1 MKDEIKEIINQLEIV
16 ARKHTI
22 EVCED
27 GSKIETMPASVV
39 DELRLSSFSAELLL
53 DYITNLQKIEQE
65 HKNCTR
71 KHWQQK
77 CAEHYANETIYK
89 SRCEEAIKDLKNTK
103 KYNVKLTSEF
113 GDTLVFID
121 IEHIDYLIE
130 VLGGDNGN
138 MK

>member
-1 MKDEIKEIINQLEIV
+1 MKDEITK
-16 ARKHTI
+16 
-22 EVCED
+22 
-27 GSKIETMPASVV
+27 
-39 DELRLSSFSAELLL
+39 RLKDSL
-53 DYITNLQKIEQE
+53 DYEYDLSFKERKQLLEYITYLQTIEQE

-130 VLGGDNGN
+130 MLGGDNGN

>member
-53 DYITNLQKIEQE
+53 YYITNLQKENE
-65 HKNCTR
+65 ELNRMCELYSKSLYY
-71 KHWQQK
+71 
-77 CAEHYANETIYK
+77 AELKDYK
-89 SRCEEAIKDLKNTK
+89 SRCEKAFDYIVEYSDRNYNDEVDLDVVLDILRGVN
-103 KYNVKLTSEF
+103 SE
-113 GDTLVFID
+113 
-121 IEHIDYLIE
+121 
-130 VLGGDNGN
+130 
-138 MK
+138 